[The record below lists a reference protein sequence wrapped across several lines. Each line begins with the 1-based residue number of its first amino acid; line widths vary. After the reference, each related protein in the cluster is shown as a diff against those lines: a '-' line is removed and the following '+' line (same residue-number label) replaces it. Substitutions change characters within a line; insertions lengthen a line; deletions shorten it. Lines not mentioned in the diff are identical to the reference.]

1 MDIHIRMNEIDP
13 ETAMTIGLGGLFLL
27 ALAFAIRAAI
37 RANRRS
43 TIKRSIKFP

>member
-1 MDIHIRMNEIDP
+1 MDIRIRMSEIDP

-27 ALAFAIRAAI
+27 ELEFAILASF
-37 RANRRS
+37 RANRRA